1 MTDILEPLVAPAL
14 DDASPLARLFAM
26 VSELD
31 TYTEA
36 EQRDD
41 AELAAAHH
49 VYNAYSATVGQV
61 LDGDDNWSG
70 KVAVKDNRLEASAVA
85 WLEGGFWLHHTLDI
99 SEDDGARDVLTLIAP
114 CACGSGYVDFQLENE
129 DDLLEVLTDLRRT
142 HGRVPHDDGE
152 CASVADPHA
161 PTTK

>member
-1 MTDILEPLVAPAL
+1 MTDILEPVVAPAL

-41 AELAAAHH
+41 AEIAAAHH

-61 LDGDDNWSG
+61 LDGEDWAG
-70 KVAVKDNRLEASAVA
+70 QIPVKDNRLEASAVA
-85 WLEGGFWLHHTLDI
+85 WLEGGFWLHHTLAI
-99 SEDDGARDVLTLIAP
+99 S
-114 CACGSGYVDFQLENE
+114 
-129 DDLLEVLTDLRRT
+129 
-142 HGRVPHDDGE
+142 
-152 CASVADPHA
+152 
-161 PTTK
+161 